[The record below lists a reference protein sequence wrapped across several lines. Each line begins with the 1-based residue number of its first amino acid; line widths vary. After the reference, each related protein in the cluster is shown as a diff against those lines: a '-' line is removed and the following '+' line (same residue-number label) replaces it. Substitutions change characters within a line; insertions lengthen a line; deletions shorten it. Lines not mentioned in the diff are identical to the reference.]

1 MHYLEFLNYSELN
14 FSTARELAK
23 DNWTGN
29 SSIQAGW
36 RDKNITGSE
45 GLNETQARYQKSD
58 RKASRLA
65 TI

>member
-36 RDKNITGSE
+36 RDKNNTGFK
-45 GLNETQARYQKSD
+45 GLNEAQA
-58 RKASRLA
+58 
-65 TI
+65 